1 MIWRAWQDGDSQ
13 LDRRLISP
21 AAWPTRALRATPQ
34 RLLVLETL
42 AAEPHDATAQEIHA
56 RLREGENRIGLATVY
71 RALAVLKRRGVVDEL
86 SHRAG
91 RAAIG
96 SASPGHHHH
105 MVCERCHRVE
115 ELEGCGADDW
125 IAQRSRRHGF
135 QVASHTV
142 EVFGLCAACRAA

>member
-1 MIWRAWQDGDSQ
+1 MARMAG
-13 LDRRLISP
+13 RRQSARQAPDLSSRL
-21 AAWPTRALRATPQ
+21 ADAGVRATPQ
-34 RLLVLETL
+34 RLLVLQTL

-56 RLREGENRIGLATVY
+56 RLREGKNRIGLATVY

-91 RAAIG
+91 ESCYRLCQ
-96 SASPGHHHH
+96 PGHHHH

-125 IAQRSRRHGF
+125 IASASRRHGF

-142 EVFGLCAACRAA
+142 EVFGLCATCRAA